1 MVRQQQARNR
11 QQADPRRISSS
22 FIQSWRLDP
31 QPVKL
36 PVRSFSMRTNL
47 QRFRF
52 LRQQLGPL
60 SSPRLVLLTGARQT
74 GKTTLAREVYPDLA
88 YLNLDAPE
96 QREALREIRADAWA
110 ATVGPA
116 ILDEAQKEP
125 SLFDKV
131 KFAFDAGQIAR
142 TVLLGSSQILMLQR
156 VRETLAGRA
165 FVYELWPLMASEL
178 VHSIDPAPPS
188 PLLDLLLRDPGNAD
202 EILGELP
209 AVRLGQEAGSAAAA
223 TKHLTE
229 WGGMPAL
236 LPLPDGE
243 RRKWLQSYDAT
254 YLERDLGD
262 LARLD
267 DLLPFRRFQRLA
279 ALRSGLLLSFSELA
293 RDAGLSITTSRRYIE
308 YLRLS
313 YQAFLLPPYAT
324 NLTSSVIKTPK
335 VYWVDLGLWRHLTRY
350 QGAVTGQIFETLV
363 VTEIHKWAKTA
374 ELPVDLSFYRTRS
387 GLEVDLLVTTPH
399 GVWGIEAKSASRL
412 GASSWRGLREVGEAL
427 GKAWRGGLVVY
438 TGTALQRLDDR
449 IWSVPADRL
458 LV

>member
-1 MVRQQQARNR
+1 
-11 QQADPRRISSS
+11 
-22 FIQSWRLDP
+22 
-31 QPVKL
+31 
-36 PVRSFSMRTNL
+36 MRTNL

-96 QREALREIRADAWA
+96 QREAIRAIRADAWA
-110 ATVGPA
+110 DTVGPA
-116 ILDEAQKEP
+116 VLDEAQKEP

-131 KFAFDAGQIAR
+131 KFAFDAGQITR

-178 VHSIDPAPPS
+178 VRSVDQVPS
-188 PLLDLLLRDPGNAD
+188 PPLLDRLLRDPGSAD
-202 EILGELP
+202 EILGALP
-209 AVRLGQEAGSAAAA
+209 PVRLGQEAAEAAAA
-223 TKHLTE
+223 IGHLTE

-236 LPLPDGE
+236 LPLPDSE

-279 ALRSGLLLSFSELA
+279 ALRSGHLLSFADLA
-293 RDAGLSITTSRRYIE
+293 RDSGLSTTTSRRYIE
-308 YLRLS
+308 YLGLS
-313 YQAFLLPPYAT
+313 YQAFLLQPYAT
-324 NLTSSVIKTPK
+324 NLTSSVVKTPK
-335 VYWVDLGLWRHLTRY
+335 VFWIDLGLWRHLTRY
-350 QGAVTGQIFETLV
+350 QGEVTGQIFETLV
-363 VTEIHKWAKTA
+363 VTEIQKWVKTA
-374 ELPVDLSFYRTRS
+374 ELPVDLAFYRTRS
-387 GLEVDLLVTTPH
+387 GLEVDLLVTTPN
-399 GVWGIEAKSASRL
+399 GVWGIEAKSAPRL
-412 GASSWRGLREVGEAL
+412 GASDWRALREVGEAL
-427 GKAWRGGLVVY
+427 GKTWRGGLVIHP
-438 TGTALQRLDDR
+438 GMAIQRLDQQ
-449 IWSVPADRL
+449 IWSLPVDRL